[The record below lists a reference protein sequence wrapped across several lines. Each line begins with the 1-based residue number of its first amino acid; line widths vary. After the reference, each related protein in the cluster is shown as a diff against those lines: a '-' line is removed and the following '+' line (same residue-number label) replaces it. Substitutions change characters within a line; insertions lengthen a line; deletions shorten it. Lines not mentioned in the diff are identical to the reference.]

1 MKETTA
7 IEAFEEKGDKH
18 IKLIILSFWCEN
30 QTCFCKVIM
39 KRKYTS
45 HQIIQNNSQY
55 SYKKKKKFLCLE
67 HWLDF
72 EFPQISLEHQTNA
85 MNPMEF

>member
-30 QTCFCKVIM
+30 QTCFWKVIM

-55 SYKKKKKFLCLE
+55 SYKKKEVPLFRALIGFWVPSNFLG
-67 HWLDF
+67 
-72 EFPQISLEHQTNA
+72 ISN
-85 MNPMEF
+85 